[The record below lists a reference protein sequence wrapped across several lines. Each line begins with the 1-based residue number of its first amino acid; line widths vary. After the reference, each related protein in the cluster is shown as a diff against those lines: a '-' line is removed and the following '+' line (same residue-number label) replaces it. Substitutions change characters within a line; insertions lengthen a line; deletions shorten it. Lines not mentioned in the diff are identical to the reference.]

1 MSVNTVSGSSL
12 QRDLVSALR
21 QARAANVARLDVGTA
36 ATASQE
42 TGKQAAADDT
52 APSTGTA
59 STPTLSNDLM
69 ASLLQLQSD
78 FSQMGLQTGV
88 TAPAEAAAN
97 ADDTSTTGTATG
109 TAPGQ
114 AAGGA
119 SAVHHHRG
127 HHGHRPVSDAE
138 QSEGAAQAGTATD
151 ASAASSAVSSASTST
166 STSATATAD
175 PATATGSG
183 SGSGSDL
190 QSFLQQVTKAVT
202 AYAAGGPLGIAAA
215 LTSTTKA

>member
-36 ATASQE
+36 ATANQE

-78 FSQMGLQTGV
+78 FSQMGLQNGV

-97 ADDTSTTGTATG
+97 ADDSSTTGTATG

-119 SAVHHHRG
+119 PAVHHHRG

-151 ASAASSAVSSASTST
+151 ASAASSEASSASTST
-166 STSATATAD
+166 TATAD
-175 PATATGSG
+175 PATAT
-183 SGSGSDL
+183 GSGSDL

>member
-36 ATASQE
+36 ATANQE

-78 FSQMGLQTGV
+78 FSQMGLQNGV

-151 ASAASSAVSSASTST
+151 ASAASSAASSA

-175 PATATGSG
+175 PATAT
-183 SGSGSDL
+183 GSGSDL

-215 LTSTTKA
+215 LTSTTKV

>member
-12 QRDLVSALR
+12 QRDLVGALR
-21 QARAANVARLDVGTA
+21 QARAANAARLDVGTA
-36 ATASQE
+36 ATAGQE
-42 TGKQAAADDT
+42 TGTQATADGT

-78 FSQMGLQTGV
+78 FSQMGLQNGV

-97 ADDTSTTGTATG
+97 ADDTSTTGA
-109 TAPGQ
+109 AAGQ
-114 AAGGA
+114 AAAGA
-119 SAVHHHRG
+119 TPVQHHRG
-127 HHGHRPVSDAE
+127 HHGHRPVSDAD
-138 QSEGAAQAGTATD
+138 QSGAAAQTGTATD
-151 ASAASSAVSSASTST
+151 ASASSASAASAST
-166 STSATATAD
+166 TAASD
-175 PATATGSG
+175 PATETAKAAD
-183 SGSGSDL
+183 SGSDL

-215 LTSTTKA
+215 LTSSTKA

>member
-36 ATASQE
+36 ATANQE

-78 FSQMGLQTGV
+78 FSQMGLQNGV

-151 ASAASSAVSSASTST
+151 ASAVSSASTST
-166 STSATATAD
+166 STSTTATAD
-175 PATATGSG
+175 TATATD
-183 SGSGSDL
+183 SGSDL

>member
-36 ATASQE
+36 ATANQE
-42 TGKQAAADDT
+42 TGKQGAADDT
-52 APSTGTA
+52 APSTGTT

-78 FSQMGLQTGV
+78 FSQMGLQNGV

-97 ADDTSTTGTATG
+97 ADDTSATGTATG

-151 ASAASSAVSSASTST
+151 ASAASSTVSSASTST

-175 PATATGSG
+175 PAMATG

-215 LTSTTKA
+215 LTSTTKV

>member
-21 QARAANVARLDVGTA
+21 QARAANAARLDVGTA
-36 ATASQE
+36 ATAGQE
-42 TGKQAAADDT
+42 TGKQAATDDT

-59 STPTLSNDLM
+59 STPSLSNDLM

-78 FSQMGLQTGV
+78 FSQMGLQNGV

-97 ADDTSTTGTATG
+97 ADDSSTTGTATG

-119 SAVHHHRG
+119 PAVHHHRG

-151 ASAASSAVSSASTST
+151 ASAASSEASSASTST
-166 STSATATAD
+166 TATAD
-175 PATATGSG
+175 PATAT
-183 SGSGSDL
+183 GSGSDL

>member
-36 ATASQE
+36 ATANQE

-78 FSQMGLQTGV
+78 FSQMGLQNGV

-151 ASAASSAVSSASTST
+151 ASAASSASTST
-166 STSATATAD
+166 STSATTTAD
-175 PATATGSG
+175 PATGTGSG
-183 SGSGSDL
+183 GDL

>member
-36 ATASQE
+36 ATANQE

-78 FSQMGLQTGV
+78 FSQMGLQNGV

-151 ASAASSAVSSASTST
+151 PSAASSTVSSASTST

-175 PATATGSG
+175 PATAT
-183 SGSGSDL
+183 GSGSDL

-215 LTSTTKA
+215 LTSTTKV

>member
-36 ATASQE
+36 ATANQE

-78 FSQMGLQTGV
+78 FSQMGLQNGV

-151 ASAASSAVSSASTST
+151 PSAASSAVSPASTST

-183 SGSGSDL
+183 SDL
-190 QSFLQQVTKAVT
+190 QSFLLQVTKAVT

-215 LTSTTKA
+215 LTSTTKV

>member
-36 ATASQE
+36 ATANQE

-78 FSQMGLQTGV
+78 FSQMGLQNGV

-97 ADDTSTTGTATG
+97 ADDTSTTGTASG

-114 AAGGA
+114 AAGGT

-151 ASAASSAVSSASTST
+151 ASAVSSASTST

-175 PATATGSG
+175 PATAT
-183 SGSGSDL
+183 GSGSDL

-215 LTSTTKA
+215 LTSTTKV

>member
-36 ATASQE
+36 ATANQE

-78 FSQMGLQTGV
+78 FSQMGLQNGV

-127 HHGHRPVSDAE
+127 PHGHRPVSAAE

-151 ASAASSAVSSASTST
+151 ASAASSAASSASTST

-175 PATATGSG
+175 PATAT
-183 SGSGSDL
+183 GSGSDL

>member
-36 ATASQE
+36 ATANQE

-78 FSQMGLQTGV
+78 FSQMGLQNGV

-151 ASAASSAVSSASTST
+151 PSAASSAASSASTST

-175 PATATGSG
+175 PATGTGSG
-183 SGSGSDL
+183 GDL

>member
-36 ATASQE
+36 ATANQE

-78 FSQMGLQTGV
+78 FSQMGLQNGV

-151 ASAASSAVSSASTST
+151 ASAASSAASSA

-175 PATATGSG
+175 PATAT
-183 SGSGSDL
+183 GSGSDL

>member
-36 ATASQE
+36 ATANQE

-78 FSQMGLQTGV
+78 FSQMGLQNGV

-114 AAGGA
+114 AAGGT

-151 ASAASSAVSSASTST
+151 ASAASSAASSA

-175 PATATGSG
+175 PATATG

>member
-36 ATASQE
+36 ATANQE

-78 FSQMGLQTGV
+78 FSQMGLQNGV

-109 TAPGQ
+109 TASGQ

-151 ASAASSAVSSASTST
+151 TSASTSASTST
-166 STSATATAD
+166 TATAD
-175 PATATGSG
+175 TATATD
-183 SGSGSDL
+183 SGSDL